1 MDGVVHGSG
10 NQVLEH
16 LAVLAHDGG
25 LDLHPLHLVP
35 AAHHDLDHPAAGL
48 AGDFNVGD
56 LGLGLLH
63 VGLHG
68 LGLLHQIVEI
78 ASHRGRTPEGAARRC
93 AQLVP
98 HFTGRTVSGSS
109 VAPKRSR
116 KPCTPASASSA
127 RRAESNSCCVA
138 RCSTCAGVSTPGA
151 AVSNSKR
158 TLSPKWRDSAC
169 ASLSSCA
176 AMRTSLLRGSS
187 ARRTTAPCRPMN
199 TQLLASWR
207 ARPDSSSWLT
217 SDAHEPATASWPGIA
232 GPAPGASPRCSP
244 EVATGTTPGETA
256 AAPTA
261 RAGLARPPLAPGARA
276 WLASLPGRNAIILS
290 RVISNPVRGS
300 GASARS
306 RLPMIAV

>member
-25 LDLHPLHLVP
+25 LDLHALHLVP
-35 AAHHDLDHPAAGL
+35 AAHHDLDHSAAGL

-93 AQLVP
+93 AQLVR
-98 HFTGRTVSGSS
+98 HYFTGRTVSGSS

-116 KPCTPASASSA
+116 RPCTPASASNA

-151 AVSNSKR
+151 AVSNSSR

-169 ASLSSCA
+169 ASFSSCA
-176 AMRTSLLRGSS
+176 GVRSEEHTSELQSQSNLVCRLLLEKKKKNNI
-187 ARRTTAPCRPMN
+187 PV
-199 TQLLASWR
+199 LLFKKKK
-207 ARPDSSSWLT
+207 
-217 SDAHEPATASWPGIA
+217 
-232 GPAPGASPRCSP
+232 
-244 EVATGTTPGETA
+244 
-256 AAPTA
+256 
-261 RAGLARPPLAPGARA
+261 
-276 WLASLPGRNAIILS
+276 NK
-290 RVISNPVRGS
+290 NKKQ
-300 GASARS
+300 
-306 RLPMIAV
+306 

>member
-25 LDLHPLHLVP
+25 LDLHALHLVP
-35 AAHHDLDHPAAGL
+35 AAHHDLDHSAAGL

-93 AQLVP
+93 AQLVR
-98 HFTGRTVSGSS
+98 HYFTGRTVSGSS

-116 KPCTPASASSA
+116 RPCTPASASNA

-151 AVSNSKR
+151 AVSNSSR

-169 ASLSSCA
+169 ASFSSCA
-176 AMRTSLLRGSS
+176 GVRTSLLRGSS
-187 ARRTTAPCRPMN
+187 ARRTTVPCRPMN

-217 SDAHEPATASWPGIA
+217 SDAQPATASAPGIA
-232 GPAPGASPRCSP
+232 VPASGASPRCSP
-244 EVATGTTPGETA
+244 EVATGTTPDVEAA

-261 RAGLARPPLAPGARA
+261 GLTRPPLAPGARV
-276 WLASLPGRNAIILS
+276 WLASPPGRNAIILS